1 MKKSFILL
9 LAALSLA
16 STAGCK
22 GQTAEREDYVSQD
35 GFYFSR
41 EGGSVV
47 PTDTA
52 LWQGFLSDGTR
63 YFVYRNAREDY
74 APDSCIIQRAIRD
87 GEQALIVVGN
97 INPVLAIDELEAIV
111 QIPDSV
117 TIDSIDYQKGIIR
130 LEKIL
135 RQSNGIEKI
144 PLYTEANYYRFG
156 GMPSQY
162 QGRIDFRIPIIPAVH
177 PDLRPTSFSLQHFAN
192 YCLLSLYVDYKLMT
206 LKANHALPE
215 SIEDVEVYP
224 NLLLDG
230 KDRECLCFHIEA
242 KAGKEEQ
249 AKGDLKRCLEMAAR
263 EECTELQLN
272 LLRENFRQMAQ
283 LYYFDLY
290 GGSQLGNHAIIKRIA
305 DAYVL
310 GNELY
315 EYKAEGEKLISSSA
329 CCYTEFINAMYE
341 ATILHNP
348 NF

>member
-1 MKKSFILL
+1 MKKLFITT
-9 LAALSLA
+9 LAALTLA

-22 GQTAEREDYVSQD
+22 GQTAEREDYVCQN

-41 EGGSVV
+41 EGGSAV

-63 YFVYRNAREDY
+63 YFVYRNVREDY
-74 APDSCIIQRAIRD
+74 APDSCIVQRAIRD
-87 GEQALIVVGN
+87 DEQALIVVGN
-97 INPVLAIDELEAIV
+97 INPALAIDKLESIV
-111 QIPDSV
+111 QNSDNV
-117 TIDSIDYQKGIIR
+117 
-130 LEKIL
+130 
-135 RQSNGIEKI
+135 

-162 QGRIDFRIPIIPAVH
+162 QGRINLRIPIIPAVH
-177 PDLRPTSFSLQHFAN
+177 PELRTTSFSIQHFAN
-192 YCLLSLYVDYKLMT
+192 FCLLSLYVDYKLMT

-215 SIEDVEVYP
+215 SIEDIEVYP

-242 KAGKEEQ
+242 KPEMEEQ
-249 AKGDLKRCLEMAAR
+249 AKSDLKRCLEMSAR

-283 LYYFDLY
+283 LYYFDLF

-315 EYKAEGEKLISSSA
+315 DYTAEGEKLISSAA
-329 CCYTEFINAMYE
+329 CCYTEFLNAMYE
-341 ATILHNP
+341 ATIIHNP
-348 NF
+348 NY

>member
-9 LAALSLA
+9 LAALTLA

-22 GQTAEREDYVSQD
+22 GQTAEREDYVCQD

-41 EGGSVV
+41 EGGSTV

-63 YFVYRNAREDY
+63 YFVYRNNRKDY
-74 APDSCIIQRAIRD
+74 ALDSCIIQRAIRD
-87 GEQALIVVGN
+87 DEQALIVVGN
-97 INPVLAIDELEAIV
+97 INPVLAIDKLESIV
-111 QIPDSV
+111 QASDS
-117 TIDSIDYQKGIIR
+117 
-130 LEKIL
+130 
-135 RQSNGIEKI
+135 I

-156 GMPSQY
+156 GLPSQY
-162 QGRIDFRIPIIPAVH
+162 QGRIDLRIPIIPSVH
-177 PDLRPTSFSLQHFAN
+177 PELRTTSFSIQHFAN
-192 YCLLSLYVDYKLMT
+192 FCLLSLYVDYKLMT
-206 LKANHALPE
+206 MKENNGLPK

-242 KAGKEEQ
+242 KQGMEEQ
-249 AKGDLKRCLEMAAR
+249 AKGDLKRCLEMSVR

-283 LYYFDLY
+283 LYYFDLF
-290 GGSQLGNHAIIKRIA
+290 GNSRLGNHAIIKRIA

-315 EYKAEGEKLISSSA
+315 DYAAEGEKLITSSA
-329 CCYTEFINAMYE
+329 CCYTEFLNAMYE
-341 ATILHNP
+341 ATIMHNP
-348 NF
+348 NY